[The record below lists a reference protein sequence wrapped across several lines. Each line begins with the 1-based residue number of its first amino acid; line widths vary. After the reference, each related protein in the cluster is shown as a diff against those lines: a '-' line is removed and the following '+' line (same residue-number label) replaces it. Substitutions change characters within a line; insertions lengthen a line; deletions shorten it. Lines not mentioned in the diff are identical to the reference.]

1 MAKIT
6 YEDKEFL
13 NKNENIADKNKVN
26 DTDLNEIKNTV
37 NENDDNVGDLSDLNT
52 TNKNNLVS
60 AINELNSK
68 KLKKLWENSNTTST
82 FSPQTI
88 TLLSDNYDYLMW
100 FYFDDVGN
108 NYSMSRNSLKG
119 SGTVFNHSF
128 AGSVT
133 NISRTIVRT
142 SNTQFFIQQCQ
153 SVTPS
158 GTTTTNDRLIPA
170 VVYGGK
176 F

>member
-88 TLLSDNYDYLMW
+88 TLLSDNYDYLIW
-100 FYFDDVGN
+100 FYYDDTGN
-108 NYSMSRNSLKG
+108 NYSMSRQHLKG
-119 SGTVFNHSF
+119 SGTVFNHAF

-133 NISRTIVRT
+133 NISRTIVRVSDT
-142 SNTQFFIQQCQ
+142 NYNINECM
-153 SVTPS
+153 SVTTS
-158 GTTTTNDRLIPA
+158 GSTTTDNRLIPA
-170 VVYGGK
+170 VVYGGN

>member
-1 MAKIT
+1 MKIT
-6 YEDKEFL
+6 YE
-13 NKNENIADKNKVN
+13 NKTFINENAQIADINKVN
-26 DTDLNEIKNTV
+26 DSDLNEIKEVV
-37 NENDDNVGDLSDLNT
+37 NENDTNVGDLANLS
-52 TNKNNLVS
+52 TNDKSSLVG
-60 AINELNSK
+60 AINELNNK
-68 KLKKLWENSNTTST
+68 NLKKLWENSNTTSK

-100 FYFDDVGN
+100 LYFDDVGN

-142 SNTQFFIQQCQ
+142 SNTQFSIQQCQ

-158 GTTTTNDRLIPA
+158 GTTTTNNRLIPA
-170 VVYGGK
+170 VVYGGN